1 MSTKRIIVTTCI
13 ALLELIGIASPG
25 DVEQLLKLV
34 FSPLKGTYDIIA
46 AHVWLQ
52 VVICSSFVAFSLY
65 LLTKKVHNRNGEINE
80 GVIFLLAS
88 ILSWQ
93 VEWLLKGVAFINCSL
108 IIFSIFL
115 SIYTLVE
122 ITFSIRTICK
132 PGNPSQS
139 KEQGFVSDSGME
151 EVENDLGRK
160 KYARTIATRLINTD
174 ASEEAFAICINGSWG
189 TGKTHFLKY
198 LKEAVLSQDKDTTIV
213 DFAPWLNSSPQQ
225 ISSEFFLTLRKELK
239 IENRDI
245 DKELKKYAKLLT
257 SLPSQPGDVG
267 DYIDNV
273 RNLLGQ
279 SDYTLDELRED
290 VNEKLRDL
298 GHKVFIFIDDI
309 DRLDNSE
316 VLEIL
321 RLVRNTAKF
330 PNLIYIASFDSKYVE
345 NAINAALKSND
356 FGERYIDKIF
366 QLEISL
372 PNYEYVTKIY
382 ELVDVLKSHL
392 NLNEQDMFELENEIL
407 SSTSR
412 GINLNEYLLTFRDV
426 KRYTNLLLTSISQ
439 FFVGG
444 KHNDEISLRDLVWI
458 ELIHYCDPKVYE
470 EIESSPTDR
479 LLEYKQSNT
488 YSDLFYVY
496 KYSGDKKPM
505 TVSILQW
512 LFPTDMKGHKIE
524 SNSIRYARNFMKY
537 FALRPLASQ
546 VSRDE
551 FLRTL
556 RMKDENKM
564 LEKVSEWK
572 NDKYDKSQS
581 LKFLFFDVNVKELNV
596 ETQLFYIKF
605 LFSYLRA
612 FDTYINRND
621 IANLFEIQFKLDHFT
636 KGAIPLVTKELIS
649 EIDKYESNT
658 SHCIVIAQILSSM
671 YPYEWTDQSNG
682 EDHIYPVC
690 IIDKQE
696 LDMQLKKCFS
706 RFVASEHFNGAD
718 LCSHNSPVCNFINAS
733 YLWSHDYNQ
742 RHRVRML
749 LEDEFIKYTKG
760 HLSIDDTNKILS
772 CFKIVPSQDQFD
784 STPDSIYL
792 KRKIE
797 SHFGTVSFYAHLV
810 KNGLKIDGGDID
822 KYLRDNKLSG
832 Y

>member
-1 MSTKRIIVTTCI
+1 MSTKKIIVTACLV
-13 ALLELIGIASPG
+13 LLELIGIASPG
-25 DVEQLLKLV
+25 DVEQLLELV
-34 FSPLKGTYDIIA
+34 FSPLKGIYDIIA
-46 AHVWLQ
+46 ANAWLQ
-52 VVICSSFVAFSLY
+52 VVFCSFFVALSLY
-65 LLTKKVHNRNGEINE
+65 LLTEKVHNQNGEINI
-80 GVIFLLAS
+80 GIIYLFAS
-88 ILSWQ
+88 ILSWR
-93 VEWLLKGVAFINCSL
+93 VEWLLKDTVFINCLL
-108 IIFSIFL
+108 IILSIFL
-115 SIYTLVE
+115 SIYTILEFV
-122 ITFSIRTICK
+122 FSIKAICK
-132 PGNPSQS
+132 PGNSSQS
-139 KEQGFVSDSGME
+139 KEQGFVSDSGIE

-160 KYARTIATRLINTD
+160 KYARTIARRLINTD

-198 LKEAVLSQDKDTTIV
+198 LKEAVLSQDKDATIV

-225 ISSEFFLTLRKELK
+225 ISSEFFLTLRKELR

-245 DKELKKYAKLLT
+245 DKELKKYAKLLA
-257 SLPSQPGDVG
+257 SLPSETGAVVDF
-267 DYIDNV
+267 IDNV

-279 SDYTLDELRED
+279 SDSTLDELRED

-309 DRLDNSE
+309 DRLDNNE

-321 RLVRNTAKF
+321 RLIRNTAKF
-330 PNLIYIASFDSKYVE
+330 PNLIYVASFDSKYVE

-356 FGERYIDKIF
+356 FGDRYIDKIF

-392 NLNEQDMFELENEIL
+392 NLNEQDTFELENEIL

-412 GINLNEYLLTFRDV
+412 GINLNEYLHTFRDV
-426 KRYTNLLLTSISQ
+426 KRYANLLLTSISQ
-439 FFVGG
+439 FFIGG
-444 KHNDEISLRDLVWI
+444 KHNEEISLRDLVWI
-458 ELIHYCDPKVYE
+458 ELIHYCNPEVYE
-470 EIESSPTDR
+470 EIESSPTKK
-479 LLEYKQSNT
+479 LLEYNR
-488 YSDLFYVY
+488 SDSHSDFYYVY
-496 KYSGDKKPM
+496 KYTGNNKPF
-505 TVSILQW
+505 TINILQW

-546 VSRDE
+546 VSRNE
-551 FLRTL
+551 FMEIL
-556 RMKDENKM
+556 RMKDKDRM
-564 LEKVSEWK
+564 SEKISEWK
-572 NDKYDKSQS
+572 NDEFDKSRS
-581 LKFLFFDVNVKELNV
+581 LLFLFRDVYVRDLDIESQV
-596 ETQLFYIKF
+596 FYIQF
-605 LFSYLRA
+605 LFSYMRA

-621 IANLFEIQFKLDHFT
+621 IANLFEIQFKLDNFT
-636 KGAIPLVTKELIS
+636 KGAIPLVKKELTS
-649 EIDKYESNT
+649 EIDEYESST

>member
-505 TVSILQW
+505 TVAILQW
-512 LFPTDMKGHKIE
+512 LFPVDMKGHKVE

-551 FLRTL
+551 FLKTL

-572 NDKYDKSQS
+572 NDKYNKSQS
-581 LKFLFFDVNVKELNV
+581 LKFLFLDVNVKKLDI

-612 FDTYINRND
+612 FDVYINRND
-621 IANLFEIQFKLDHFT
+621 IANLFEIQFKLDNFT
-636 KGAIPLVTKELIS
+636 QGAIPLVKKLLIS
-649 EIDKYESNT
+649 EIEKYESAA
-658 SHCIVIAQILSSM
+658 SHCIVIARILSAM
-671 YPYEWTDQSNG
+671 YPYEWTDQTNG

-690 IIDKQE
+690 IIDKQG
-696 LDMQLKKCFS
+696 LDSLLKGCFEK
-706 RFVASEHFNGAD
+706 FVSFEHFNGGD
-718 LCSHNSPVCNFINAS
+718 LCVQNSPVCNFIDAS
-733 YLWSHDYNQ
+733 YLWSHDSNQ
-742 RHRVRML
+742 RHRIRML
-749 LEDEFIKYTKG
+749 IENEFNKYTREN
-760 HLSIDDTNKILS
+760 LSIDDTNNILS
-772 CFKIVPSQDQFD
+772 CFRIVPSSDPYD
-784 STPDSIYL
+784 TTPDSVYL

-810 KNGLKIDGGDID
+810 KNGLKIERLDIG